1 MSISNVSI
9 KELAKEKLIEEVK
22 YIENLIK
29 VQRENLKVTE
39 CSVYEEVLDTQ
50 IYGLAKTIEFVTRL
64 NLIKEPEGKE
74 LLTKLEKK
82 LHQQF

>member
-9 KELAKEKLIEEVK
+9 KELAKEKLIEEVN

-29 VQRENLKVTE
+29 VQRENLKVSK
-39 CSVYEEVLDTQ
+39 CPVYEEVLDTQ

-74 LLTKLEKK
+74 LLIRLEKK